1 MADEQ
6 NQQPKFTPP
15 DLDTLRT
22 DSQAIFESLNDI
34 SKLISDSSKEY
45 AKETGNAAKGVTS
58 SFDKSV
64 KLADKLRGVTAA
76 DLKDKRA
83 SKKVTD
89 MVADAEK
96 EIVKLKNTQ
105 RRLTLKAAAATGK
118 ERERLK
124 GIVELQGEAVISI
137 QAQVDATKNL
147 STELQRIDKS
157 VSFFDN
163 MAEFTKQIPGLN
175 KVLPEFAKAAKAAR
189 DAGGGTQGLL
199 AGGKQ
204 LVGVFGKAALAF
216 GINKIV
222 EGVKRGQTRVTEFSR
237 SLNISRAEAQKLN
250 NQFVTNGIASQ
261 FKVSE
266 LIEYQNSTVSSLG
279 ASVKFNKENA
289 IAFAT
294 MQQRLG
300 LSTEEATKL
309 TFLASA
315 TGKSVTQQNEAIVAQ
330 VQAMNVNNKTG
341 IKYQQVMKD
350 ISEAGS
356 ATALTIGKFP
366 GGMAKAAFNARK
378 LGLTLAQV
386 SKISEN
392 NLDFESSIAN
402 EMEAELLLGKD
413 LRLDKLRLAS
423 MNGNQAEV
431 AAEIAR
437 ITKEAGDF
445 SEMNVYQQQALA
457 KAMGMTREELADSL
471 VKEKALKN
479 LGVDKG
485 KDMTTQLKAKIATA
499 LAIKDETERE
509 AALAKIRAVS
519 GGKELIRQ
527 QENKSIQEKMAKAS
541 SDMANAMTVF
551 ATAFDDYI
559 DPIFKFIKENAQAIV
574 ISLTAIGGLSMFGK
588 FRALAKT
595 FKTLTSGAKS
605 VMNVLKG
612 GGTAAKAAKAG
623 AKGGGAVMKATG
635 KMVYGAAAKSAVKAG
650 TGSIVKSASKI
661 GAKAVGKSLLK
672 KIPVIGLLAGVGFA
686 ISRAAKGDFAGAALE
701 LASGGASLLPG
712 LGTAA
717 SVAIDAGLA
726 ARDISQAKS
735 RSANTMEVDDFT
747 IKSNPKDTITMAG
760 GTKLG
765 GNVEKLLE
773 ELISLVKSGGN
784 VYLDGS
790 KVGEA
795 LVLSSRLST

>member
-6 NQQPKFTPP
+6 KKQPEFIPP

-34 SKLISDSSKEY
+34 SKLISESSKEY

-64 KLADKLRGVTAA
+64 KLADKLRGVTAE

-124 GIVELQGEAVISI
+124 GIVELQSEAVISI

-189 DAGGGTQGLL
+189 DAGGGIKGLA
-199 AGGKQ
+199 AGGKE
-204 LVGVFGKAALAF
+204 LLSVGGKAAAAF
-216 GINKIV
+216 GFSKIIS
-222 EGVKRGQTRVTEFSR
+222 GIKRGQTRVTDFARNLNMSR
-237 SLNISRAEAQKLN
+237 EKAQELN
-250 NQFVTNGIASQ
+250 NEIVKVGIPSN
-261 FKVSE
+261 FKVGE
-266 LIEYQNSTVSSLG
+266 LIEFQNNTTAALG
-279 ASVKFNKENA
+279 ASVEFNAENA

-300 LSTEEATKL
+300 LSAVEATNL
-309 TFLASA
+309 SFLAGA
-315 TGKSVTQQNEAIVAQ
+315 TGKSIKEQNEGIVSQ

-350 ISEAGS
+350 ISEAGN

-457 KAMGMTREELADSL
+457 KAMGMTREELADSI
-471 VKEKALKN
+471 VKEKALKD

-485 KDMTTQLKAKIATA
+485 KDMTTQLKDKIATA

-527 QENKSIQEKMAKAS
+527 QENKSLQEKQAKAMD
-541 SDMANAMTVF
+541 DMTAAMTTF
-551 ATAFDDYI
+551 STAL
-559 DPIFKFIKENAQAIV
+559 DPIGKIFKLMSEYAGEIV
-574 ISLTAIGGLSMFGK
+574 IAMTALGGLSMFGK
-588 FRALAKT
+588 FRSLAKT

-650 TGSIVKSASKI
+650 TGSLVKSAGKI

-672 KIPVIGLLAGVGFA
+672 KIPIIGALAGVGFA
-686 ISRAAKGDFAGAALE
+686 ISRAAKGDYAGAALE
-701 LASGGASLLPG
+701 LASGAASIIPG

-726 ARDISQAKS
+726 ARDISQSRS
-735 RSANTMEVDDFT
+735 RSADSMEVDDFT

-773 ELISLVKSGGN
+773 ELISLVKTGGN

>member
-1 MADEQ
+1 MADEKKE
-6 NQQPKFTPP
+6 QPKFTPP
-15 DLDTLRT
+15 DLATLR
-22 DSQAIFESLNDI
+22 DESQGIFESLNDI
-34 SKLISDSSKEY
+34 SKLINESTKNLSKETQES
-45 AKETGNAAKGVTS
+45 AGGMNAA
-58 SFDKSV
+58 FQDSV
-64 KLADKLRGVTAA
+64 KLSGQLRSFTAA
-76 DLKDKRA
+76 DLKDRNATRKMA
-83 SKKVTD
+83 T
-89 MVADAEK
+89 MVAKAEK
-96 EIVKLKNTQ
+96 NIVALKTQ
-105 RRLTLKAAAATGK
+105 QKSLTRRAAVATGEEK
-118 ERERLK
+118 ERLK
-124 GIVELQGEAVISI
+124 GIVELQEEAVSSI
-137 QAQVDATKNL
+137 QAQIDATKGL
-147 STELQRIDKS
+147 SKELQNIDKS

-163 MAEFTKQIPGLN
+163 MSEFTKQIPGLN
-175 KVLPEFAKAAKAAR
+175 KVLPEFANAAKAAR
-189 DAGGGTQGLL
+189 DAGGGAKGLA

-222 EGVKRGQTRVTEFSR
+222 EGVKLGQTRVTEFSR
-237 SLNISRAEAQKLN
+237 SLNISREAAQKLN
-250 NQFVTNGIASQ
+250 NQFVDGAGVNFSADQ
-261 FKVSE
+261 
-266 LIEYQNSTVSSLG
+266 LIEYQKSTNSALG

-350 ISEAGS
+350 ISEAGN

-392 NLDFESSIAN
+392 NLDFESSISN

-413 LRLDKLRLAS
+413 LRLDKLRLAA

-457 KAMGMTREELADSL
+457 KAMGMSREELADSI
-471 VKEKALKN
+471 VKEKALKD

-499 LAIKDETERE
+499 LAIKDEESRE

-519 GGKELIRQ
+519 GGTELIRQ
-527 QENKSIQEKMAKAS
+527 QENLSLQEKQALAQQK
-541 SDMANAMTVF
+541 MTDSMTKF
-551 ATAFDDYI
+551 ATAL
-559 DPIFKFIKENAQAIV
+559 DPIGKFFTFISEHAQEIV
-574 ISLTAIGGLSMFGK
+574 IALTALGGLSMFGK
-588 FRALAKT
+588 FRNLAKS
-595 FKTLTSGAKS
+595 FKSLASGARKMMS
-605 VMNVLKG
+605 VLKG
-612 GGTAAKAAKAG
+612 GGKVAAAG
-623 AKGGGAVMKATG
+623 AKGGGAVMKASG

-650 TGSIVKSASKI
+650 SASVAKTGMKI

-672 KIPVIGLLAGVGFA
+672 KIPIIGALAGVGFA
-686 ISRAAKGDFAGAALE
+686 LSRAAKGDYAGAALE
-701 LASGGASLLPG
+701 LASGAASIIPG
-712 LGTAA
+712 FGTAA

-726 ARDISQAKS
+726 ARDISQSKS
-735 RSANTMEVDDFT
+735 RSADTMEVDDFT

-765 GNVEKLLE
+765 GNVEALLE

>member
-6 NQQPKFTPP
+6 KEQPKFIKP
-15 DLDTLRT
+15 DLATLR
-22 DSQAIFESLNDI
+22 DESQGIFESLNDI
-34 SKLISDSSKEY
+34 SKLINDSTKKLTDSTKD
-45 AKETGNAAKGVTS
+45 NAQGMKVNFKDAIDMAG
-58 SFDKSV
+58 
-64 KLADKLRGVTAA
+64 KLRGFTAA
-76 DLKDKRA
+76 DLKDRNA
-83 SKKVTD
+83 TKKMAT
-89 MVADAEK
+89 MVAKAEK
-96 EIVKLKNTQ
+96 NIVALKTQQ
-105 RRLTLKAAAATGK
+105 RRLTLRAAAATGE

-124 GIVELQGEAVISI
+124 GIVELQNEAVVSI
-137 QAQVDATKNL
+137 QAQVDATKGL
-147 STELQRIDKS
+147 SKELQNIDKS

-163 MAEFTKQIPGLN
+163 MSEFTKQIPGLN

-189 DAGGGTQGLL
+189 DAGGGAKGLL
-199 AGGKQ
+199 SGGKQ

-216 GINKIV
+216 GVNKIV
-222 EGVKRGQTRVTEFSR
+222 EGVKLGQTRVTEFSR
-237 SLNISRAEAQKLN
+237 SLNISRDAAQKLN
-250 NQFVTNGIASQ
+250 NQFVDNGIASQ

-266 LIEYQNSTVSSLG
+266 LIEYQNSTVTALG
-279 ASVKFNKENA
+279 AHVKFNKENA

-300 LSTEEATKL
+300 LSADEATKL

-315 TGKSVTQQNEAIVAQ
+315 TGKSVKDQNEAIVGQ

-350 ISEAGS
+350 ISEAGN

-386 SKISEN
+386 GRISEN

-413 LRLDKLRLAS
+413 LQLDKLRLAS

-445 SEMNVYQQQALA
+445 SKMNVYQQQALA
-457 KAMGMTREELADSL
+457 KAMGMTREELADSI
-471 VKEKALKN
+471 VKEKALKA

-485 KDMTTQLKAKIATA
+485 KDMTTQLKTKIKTA
-499 LAIKDETERE
+499 LAIKDEAERE
-509 AALAKIRAVS
+509 KALAGIRAVS
-519 GGKELIRQ
+519 GGTELIRQ
-527 QENKSIQEKMAKAS
+527 QENKSLQEKAAKAQ
-541 SDMANAMTVF
+541 SDMTESMTKF
-551 ATAFDDYI
+551 ATAL
-559 DPIFKFIKENAQAIV
+559 DPIGKAFTWISENAQTIV
-574 ISLTAIGGLSMFGK
+574 IALTAIGGLSMFGK
-588 FRALAKT
+588 FSKLAKT
-595 FKTLTSGAKS
+595 FKSLGTGAKS
-605 VMNVLKG
+605 MMSILKG

-623 AKGGGAVMKATG
+623 AKGGGAIMKAGG

-650 TGSIVKSASKI
+650 TGSIAKTAGKI

-672 KIPVIGLLAGVGFA
+672 KIPIIGALAGIGFA
-686 ISRAAKGDFAGAALE
+686 ISRAAKGDYAGAAME
-701 LASGGASLLPG
+701 LASGAASIIPG
-712 LGTAA
+712 FGTAA
-717 SVAIDAGLA
+717 SVALDAGLA

-735 RSANTMEVDDFT
+735 RSSDSMDVDDFT
-747 IKSNPKDTITMAG
+747 IRSNPKDTITMAG

-765 GNVEKLLE
+765 GNVEELLT
-773 ELISLVKSGGN
+773 ELIGIVKRGGN

-790 KVGEA
+790 KVGET
-795 LVLSSRLST
+795 LVLSSKLST

>member
-6 NQQPKFTPP
+6 KEQPKFIPP

-34 SKLISDSSKEY
+34 SKLISESSKEY

-58 SFDKSV
+58 SFDKSI
-64 KLADKLRGVTAA
+64 KLADKLRGVTAE
-76 DLKDKRA
+76 DLKDKKA
-83 SKKVTD
+83 SAKVAD

-105 RRLTLKAAAATGK
+105 RRLTLKAAAATGV

-124 GIVELQGEAVISI
+124 GIVELQNEAVSSI
-137 QAQVDATKNL
+137 QAQVDATKSL

-189 DAGGGTQGLL
+189 DAGGGAKGLA

-216 GINKIV
+216 GVNKIV
-222 EGVKRGQTRVTEFSR
+222 EGVKLGQTRVTEFSR
-237 SLNISRAEAQKLN
+237 SLNISRDAAQKLN
-250 NQFVTNGIASQ
+250 NQFVNNGIASQ

-266 LIEYQNSTVSSLG
+266 LIEYQNSTVAALG
-279 ASVKFNKENA
+279 VHVKFNKENA

-457 KAMGMTREELADSL
+457 KAMGMSREELADSI
-471 VKEKALKN
+471 VKEKALKD

-485 KDMTTQLKAKIATA
+485 KDMTTQLKTKIATA

-509 AALAKIRAVS
+509 KALAKIEAVK
-519 GGKELIRQ
+519 GGTELLRQ
-527 QENKSIQEKMAKAS
+527 QENKSLQEKAAKAQA
-541 SDMANAMTVF
+541 DMTESMTKF
-551 ATAFDDYI
+551 ATAL
-559 DPIFKFIKENAQAIV
+559 DPIGKVFSWMSAHAQEIV
-574 ISLTAIGGLSMFGK
+574 VALTALGGLSMFGK
-588 FRALAKT
+588 FRSLAKT
-595 FKTLTSGAKS
+595 FKSLTSGAKK
-605 VMNVLKG
+605 MMAVLKG
-612 GGTAAKAAKAG
+612 GSKVAAAG
-623 AKGGGAVMKATG
+623 AKGGGAVMKASG

-650 TGSIVKSASKI
+650 TASVAKTGMKI

-672 KIPVIGLLAGVGFA
+672 KIPIIGALAGVGFA
-686 ISRAAKGDFAGAALE
+686 ISRAAKGDYAGAALE
-701 LASGGASLLPG
+701 LASGAASIIPG
-712 LGTAA
+712 IGTAA

-726 ARDISQAKS
+726 ARDISQSRS
-735 RSANTMEVDDFT
+735 RSADTMEVDDFT

>member
-1 MADEQ
+1 MADEKKE
-6 NQQPKFTPP
+6 QPKFTPP
-15 DLDTLRT
+15 DLATLR
-22 DSQAIFESLNDI
+22 DESQGIFESLNDI
-34 SKLISDSSKEY
+34 SKLINESTKNLSKETQES
-45 AKETGNAAKGVTS
+45 AGGMNAA
-58 SFDKSV
+58 FQDSV
-64 KLADKLRGVTAA
+64 KLSGQLRSFTAA
-76 DLKDKRA
+76 DLKDRNATRKMA
-83 SKKVTD
+83 T
-89 MVADAEK
+89 MVAKAEK
-96 EIVKLKNTQ
+96 NIVALKTQ
-105 RRLTLKAAAATGK
+105 QKSLTRRAAVATGEEK
-118 ERERLK
+118 ERLK
-124 GIVELQGEAVISI
+124 GIVELQEEAVSSI
-137 QAQVDATKNL
+137 QAQIDATKGL
-147 STELQRIDKS
+147 SKELQNIDKS

-163 MAEFTKQIPGLN
+163 MSEFTKQIPGLN

-189 DAGGGTQGLL
+189 DAGGGAKGLV

-204 LVGVFGKAALAF
+204 LTGVFGKAALAF
-216 GINKIV
+216 GVNKIV
-222 EGVKRGQTRVTEFSR
+222 EGVKLGQTRVTEFSR
-237 SLNISRAEAQKLN
+237 SLNISRDAAQKLN
-250 NQFVTNGIASQ
+250 NQFVDGAGVNFSADQ
-261 FKVSE
+261 
-266 LIEYQNSTVSSLG
+266 LIEYQNSTVAALG
-279 ASVKFNKENA
+279 THVKFNKENA

-392 NLDFESSIAN
+392 NLDFESSISN

-413 LRLDKLRLAS
+413 LRLDKLRLAA
-423 MNGNQAEV
+423 MNGNQADV

-457 KAMGMTREELADSL
+457 KAMGMSREELADSI
-471 VKEKALKN
+471 VKEKALKD

-499 LAIKDETERE
+499 LAIKDEESRE

-519 GGKELIRQ
+519 GGTELIRQ
-527 QENKSIQEKMAKAS
+527 QENLSLQEKQALAQQK
-541 SDMANAMTVF
+541 MTDSMTKF
-551 ATAFDDYI
+551 ATAL
-559 DPIFKFIKENAQAIV
+559 DPIGKFFTFISEHAQEIV
-574 ISLTAIGGLSMFGK
+574 IALTALGGLSMFGK
-588 FRALAKT
+588 FRNLAKS
-595 FKTLTSGAKS
+595 FKSLTSGARKMMS
-605 VMNVLKG
+605 VLKG
-612 GGTAAKAAKAG
+612 GGKVAAAG
-623 AKGGGAVMKATG
+623 AKGGGAVMKASG

-650 TGSIVKSASKI
+650 SASVAKTGMKI

-672 KIPVIGLLAGVGFA
+672 KIPIIGALAGVGFA
-686 ISRAAKGDFAGAALE
+686 LSRAAKGDYAGAALE
-701 LASGGASLLPG
+701 LASGAASIIPG
-712 LGTAA
+712 FGTAA

-726 ARDISQAKS
+726 ARDISQSKS
-735 RSANTMEVDDFT
+735 RSADTMEVDDFT

-765 GNVEKLLE
+765 GNVEALLE

>member
-1 MADEQ
+1 MADEKKE
-6 NQQPKFTPP
+6 QPKFTPP
-15 DLDTLRT
+15 DLATLR
-22 DSQAIFESLNDI
+22 DESQGIFESLNDI
-34 SKLISDSSKEY
+34 SKLINESTKNLSKETQES
-45 AKETGNAAKGVTS
+45 AGGMNAA
-58 SFDKSV
+58 FQDSV
-64 KLADKLRGVTAA
+64 KLSGQLRSFTAA
-76 DLKDKRA
+76 DLKDRNATRKMA
-83 SKKVTD
+83 T
-89 MVADAEK
+89 MVAKAEK
-96 EIVKLKNTQ
+96 NIVALKTQ
-105 RRLTLKAAAATGK
+105 QKSLTRRAAVATGEEK
-118 ERERLK
+118 ERLK
-124 GIVELQGEAVISI
+124 GIVELQEEAVSSI
-137 QAQVDATKNL
+137 QAQIDATKGL
-147 STELQRIDKS
+147 SKELQNIDKS

-163 MAEFTKQIPGLN
+163 MSEFTKQIPGLN
-175 KVLPEFAKAAKAAR
+175 KVLPEFANAAKAAR
-189 DAGGGTQGLL
+189 DAGGGAKGLA

-222 EGVKRGQTRVTEFSR
+222 EGVKLGQTRVTEFSR
-237 SLNISRAEAQKLN
+237 SLNISREAAQKLN
-250 NQFVTNGIASQ
+250 NQFVDGAGVNFSADQ
-261 FKVSE
+261 
-266 LIEYQNSTVSSLG
+266 LIEYQKSTNSALG

-392 NLDFESSIAN
+392 NLDFESSISN

-413 LRLDKLRLAS
+413 LRLDKLRLAA
-423 MNGNQAEV
+423 MNGNQADV

-457 KAMGMTREELADSL
+457 KAMGMSREELADSI
-471 VKEKALKN
+471 VKEKALKD

-499 LAIKDETERE
+499 LAIKDETER
-509 AALAKIRAVS
+509 AKALAKIEAVK
-519 GGKELIRQ
+519 GGTELLRQ
-527 QENKSIQEKMAKAS
+527 QENLSLQEKQALAQQK
-541 SDMANAMTVF
+541 MTDSMTKF
-551 ATAFDDYI
+551 ATAL
-559 DPIFKFIKENAQAIV
+559 DPIGKVFTWMSEHAQEIV
-574 ISLTAIGGLSMFGK
+574 IALTALGGLSMFGK
-588 FRALAKT
+588 FRNLAKS
-595 FKTLTSGAKS
+595 FKSLTSGARKMMS
-605 VMNVLKG
+605 VLKG
-612 GGTAAKAAKAG
+612 GGKVAAAG
-623 AKGGGAVMKATG
+623 AKGGGAVMKASG

-650 TGSIVKSASKI
+650 SASVAKTGMKI

-672 KIPVIGLLAGVGFA
+672 KIPIIGALAGVGFA
-686 ISRAAKGDFAGAALE
+686 LSRAAKGDYAGAALE
-701 LASGGASLLPG
+701 LASGAASIIPG
-712 LGTAA
+712 FGTAA

-726 ARDISQAKS
+726 ARDISQSKS
-735 RSANTMEVDDFT
+735 RSADTMEVDDFT

-765 GNVEKLLE
+765 GNVEALLE